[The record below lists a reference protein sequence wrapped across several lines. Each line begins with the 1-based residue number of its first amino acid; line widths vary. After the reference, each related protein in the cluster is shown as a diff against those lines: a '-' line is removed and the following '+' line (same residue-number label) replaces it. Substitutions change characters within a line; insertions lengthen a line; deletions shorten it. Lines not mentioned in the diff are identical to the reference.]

1 MSKTYDKKYCE
12 DFQNELTFQKIE
24 SIWKSYR
31 EAGNSIE
38 GRIIK
43 LVELYNIQNFKKV
56 LNKFNYKNEAF
67 LDKFF

>member
-12 DFQNELTFQKIE
+12 DFQNGLTFEKIE

-31 EAGNSIE
+31 EAGNSVE

-43 LVELYNIQNFKKV
+43 LVKVYNI
-56 LNKFNYKNEAF
+56 
-67 LDKFF
+67 